1 MPTVGPFHRFYW
13 KARANVPPP
22 PVTGRPG
29 GYPPWQASVT
39 TAMAIWGVPLD
50 ALGPIWQQARWLW
63 SIARR
68 LWHWR
73 SPETQDRLETW
84 IARLETFSPD
94 QLAVLER
101 VVTAMTGPHWDAAQL
116 AVRTCATTPKF
127 HAPEQWVV
135 YSREL
140 KANVGQA
147 QNIFRHVKALS
158 VLRPLGDGPAPLS
171 NPDAHLLIE
180 LAYQAFAA
188 MGRPDRQRVT
198 H

>member
-13 KARANVPPP
+13 KARANPVAP
-22 PVTGRPG
+22 PVRSRG

-39 TAMAIWGVPLD
+39 SALVFGWVPLD
-50 ALGPIWQQARWLW
+50 AIAPIWRQVRWLLH
-63 SIARR
+63 IARR
-68 LWHWR
+68 LWPWR
-73 SPETQDRLETW
+73 APETQDRLETW
-84 IARLETFSPD
+84 IARIESFD
-94 QLAVLER
+94 AEQLAVLER
-101 VVTAMTGPHWDAAQL
+101 VVAAMTGPHWPAAQQ

-171 NPDAHLLIE
+171 NPEAHLLIE

-188 MGRPDRQRVT
+188 MGRPDRQVVT

>member
-1 MPTVGPFHRFYW
+1 MPTIGPFHRFYW
-13 KARANVPPP
+13 KARANPVAPPILS
-22 PVTGRPG
+22 RG

-39 TAMAIWGVPLD
+39 TAMAIWGVPLE
-50 ALGPIWQQARWLW
+50 ALGPIWRQVRWLL
-63 SIARR
+63 SLASR

-73 SPETQDRLETW
+73 APVNQDRLETW
-84 IARLETFSPD
+84 IARLEDFTPD

-101 VVTAMTGPHWDAAQL
+101 VVTMLTGPQWDAARA
-116 AVRTCATTPKF
+116 AVQACATTPKF
-127 HAPEQWVV
+127 HQPEQWVI
-135 YSREL
+135 YSRAV
-140 KANVGQA
+140 KANPGQA
-147 QNIFRHVKALS
+147 QNVFRHLKAVS
-158 VLRPLGDGPAPLS
+158 ALRDLGDGPAAIS